1 MGQAKDTTELLL
13 DPLTRRSNGYY
24 LLVSALLAI
33 CGLGVYAYAVQVTS
47 GIGVL
52 GVRSEVMWG
61 VYITNFVF
69 FIGISHVGALM
80 SAILRLTGADWRKPI
95 TRLAEVVTFA
105 SLLAALTWPIAHL
118 GRPDRWTNLLIYP
131 KLQSPLVWDLV
142 CISTYTIGSTIF
154 LYLPL
159 IPDIAKCRDRLTKV
173 SRFRRWIYSVLSL
186 GWTGSEAEMQYLER
200 AIGIMTI
207 LIIPI
212 AISVHTIV
220 SWDFAMQLRTGWNST
235 IFGPYFVAGALLS
248 GVATVLLVMA
258 VLTKF
263 DHLEEFI
270 TRKHFDY
277 IATLLLALDI
287 VLIYFTINEYM
298 VPGYKVLG
306 QNTLEGQWLSSLLW
320 GIYWPRFWFQ
330 ILGGLILPAIILAVP
345 KTRTITGYL
354 VAALLIDIG
363 MYVERFNIVVPSL
376 AIPQLPYAWGMYSP
390 TWVEISTTAASF
402 AGVALVY
409 LIFTRTFPIITIWEN
424 VDQSTD
430 REGSTGIHP
439 APTSAPTRTL
449 IGKSDSAVDSRR
461 HFLSYGAMTA
471 AGFMLGS
478 ISPTIATAVIRD
490 VKKNSTDASVPISTL
505 GESVSIND
513 TRSMVK
519 FQVEKPARIPIGSRL
534 DDVRVGKNGELVT
547 LLYVNP
553 IVPTM
558 SMYSSGVG
566 FAILEMLDTK
576 LNAPPIYL
584 PNEFKRVTVNLN
596 SGFAREASGAEFD
609 NRDEPSQ
616 LQWWR
621 GGIHFVILA
630 NLPIEQLKQIAESM
644 EPI

>member
-1 MGQAKDTTELLL
+1 MGQAHYSTEHLLE
-13 DPLTRRSNGYY
+13 PLTHRSNSYY
-24 LLVSALLAI
+24 LLVSVLLAI
-33 CGLGVYAYAVQVTS
+33 CGWGVYAYAVQVTS

-105 SLLAALTWPIAHL
+105 SLLAAVTWPIAHL
-118 GRPDRWTNLLIYP
+118 GRPDRWINLLIYP
-131 KLQSPLVWDLV
+131 KLQSPLVWDLL
-142 CISTYTIGSTIF
+142 CIGTYMIGSTIF

-159 IPDIAKCRDRLTKV
+159 IPDIAKCRDRLTNV
-173 SRFRRWIYSVLSL
+173 SRFRRRIYSVLSL
-186 GWTGSEAEMQYLER
+186 GWTGSESEMHYLER

-212 AISVHTIV
+212 AISVHTVV
-220 SWDFAMQLRTGWNST
+220 SWDFAMQLRTGWDST

-258 VLTKF
+258 ALTKF
-263 DHLEEFI
+263 DHLDEFI

-287 VLIYFTINEYM
+287 VVIYFTINEYL

-306 QNTLEGQWLSSLLW
+306 QNTLEGQWLGSLLW

-330 ILGGLILPAIILAVP
+330 ILAGLILPAIILAVP

-354 VAALLIDIG
+354 VAALLVDVG
-363 MYVERFNIVVPSL
+363 MWLERFNIVVPTL
-376 AIPQLPYAWGMYSP
+376 ALPQLPYAWGQYSP

-402 AGVALVY
+402 AGVILVY
-409 LIFTRTFPIITIWEN
+409 VVFTRTFPIITIWEN

-430 REGSTGIHP
+430 MEFSGKINP
-439 APTSAPTRTL
+439 APTRTL
-449 IGKSDSAVDSRR
+449 IGRSDSTFESRR
-461 HFLSYGAMTA
+461 HFLSYGAMMV
-471 AGFMLGS
+471 AGFVLGS
-478 ISPTIATAVIRD
+478 ISLTIATAVSRGLEA
-490 VKKNSTDASVPISTL
+490 KSTEAYVPISTL
-505 GESVSIND
+505 GQSISIKD
-513 TRSMVK
+513 ARSMAK
-519 FQVEKPARIPIGSRL
+519 FQVEKPARIPRGSSL
-534 DDVRVGKNGELVT
+534 DDVRIENNGELIT

-553 IVPTM
+553 TVPTIP
-558 SMYSSGVG
+558 MYTSDVC
-566 FAILEMLDTK
+566 FAILEMGDPKLD
-576 LNAPPIYL
+576 APPIYL
-584 PNEFKRVTVNLN
+584 PNGFKRVKVNLN
-596 SGFAREASGAEFD
+596 SGFARESSDAEFD

-616 LQWWR
+616 LQWWQN
-621 GGIHFVILA
+621 GVHFVILA
-630 NLPIEQLKQIAESM
+630 NLPVEQLRQIAESM

>member
-1 MGQAKDTTELLL
+1 MGQAKDTTDLLL
-13 DPLTRRSNGYY
+13 EPLTRRSNRYY
-24 LLVSALLAI
+24 LLVSVLLAI
-33 CGLGVYAYAVQVTS
+33 SGWGVYAYAVQVTS

-95 TRLAEVVTFA
+95 TRLAEVVTFS
-105 SLLAALTWPIAHL
+105 SLLAALTWPLAHL
-118 GRPDRWTNLLIYP
+118 GRPDRWFNLLIYP
-131 KLQSPLVWDLV
+131 KLQSPLVWDLL
-142 CISTYTIGSTIF
+142 CIGTYTIGSTIF

-159 IPDIAKCRDRLTKV
+159 IPDIAKCRDRLTNV
-173 SRFRRWIYSVLSL
+173 SRFRRWIYSVLAL
-186 GWTGSEAEMQYLER
+186 GWTGSEYEMKQLEK

-220 SWDFAMQLRTGWNST
+220 SWDFAMQLRTGWDST

-258 VLTKF
+258 ALAKF
-263 DHLEEFI
+263 DHLDAFI

-277 IATLLLALDI
+277 IATLLLALDV

-298 VPGYKVLG
+298 VPGYKILG

-330 ILGGLILPAIILAVP
+330 IIAGLIVPAIILAVP

-354 VAALLIDIG
+354 VAALLVDIG
-363 MYVERFNIVVPSL
+363 MWVERFNIVVPSL
-376 AIPQLPYAWGMYSP
+376 ALPQLPYAWGLYSP

-402 AGVALVY
+402 AGVTLVY
-409 LIFTRTFPIITIWEN
+409 LVFTRTFPIITIWEN

-430 REGSTGIHP
+430 MEASAGTH
-439 APTSAPTRTL
+439 AAPTRTL
-449 IGKSDSAVDSRR
+449 IGKSDSPGDARR
-461 HFLSYGAMTA
+461 HFLSYGAMMV

-478 ISPTIATAVIRD
+478 VSPNIATAVIGGGGI
-490 VKKNSTDASVPISTL
+490 KNSTEACVPISSL

-513 TRSMVK
+513 VTSIAK
-519 FQVEKPARIPIGSRL
+519 FQVQKPVRIPMGSSL
-534 DDVRVGKNGELVT
+534 DDVRVGNNGKIVT

-553 IVPTM
+553 AIPTI
-558 SMYSSGVG
+558 SMYASGVG
-566 FAILEMLDTK
+566 FAILEIVDPK
-576 LNAPPIYL
+576 PDAPPIYL
-584 PNEFKRVTVNLN
+584 PNGFKRVKVNLN
-596 SGFAREASGAEFD
+596 NGFARDASGAEFD
-609 NRDEPSQ
+609 NRDEPGQ
-616 LQWWR
+616 LQWWQD
-621 GGIHFVILA
+621 GLHFVIFA
-630 NLPIEQLKQIAESM
+630 NLRIEQLKQIAESM

>member
-1 MGQAKDTTELLL
+1 MGQAKDTTDLLL
-13 DPLTRRSNGYY
+13 EPLTRRSNRYY
-24 LLVSALLAI
+24 LLVSVLLAI
-33 CGLGVYAYAVQVTS
+33 SGWGVYAYAVQVTS

-105 SLLAALTWPIAHL
+105 SLCAALTWPIAHL
-118 GRPDRWTNLLIYP
+118 GRPDRWFNLLIYP
-131 KLQSPLVWDLV
+131 KLQSPLVWDLL
-142 CISTYTIGSTIF
+142 CIGTYTIGSTIF

-159 IPDIAKCRDRLTKV
+159 IPDIAKCRDRLTNV

-186 GWTGSEAEMQYLER
+186 GWSGSEYEMKQLEK

-220 SWDFAMQLRTGWNST
+220 SWDFAMQLRTGWDST

-258 VLTKF
+258 ALTKF
-263 DHLEEFI
+263 DHLDAFI

-277 IATLLLALDI
+277 IATLLLALDV

-330 ILGGLILPAIILAVP
+330 IIAGLIVPAIILAVP
-345 KTRTITGYL
+345 RTRTITGYL

-363 MYVERFNIVVPSL
+363 MWVERFNIVVPSL
-376 AIPQLPYAWGMYSP
+376 ALPQLPYAWGLYSP

-409 LIFTRTFPIITIWEN
+409 LVFTRTFPIITIWEN
-424 VDQSTD
+424 VDQTTD
-430 REGSTGIHP
+430 MEVSKEIH
-439 APTSAPTRTL
+439 SAPTRTL
-449 IGKSDSAVDSRR
+449 IGRSDSSVDSRR
-461 HFLSYGAMTA
+461 HFLSYGAMMA

-478 ISPTIATAVIRD
+478 VSPNIATAVIGD
-490 VKKNSTDASVPISTL
+490 VKRNSTDAYVPISTL

-513 TRSMVK
+513 VGSAVK
-519 FQVEKPARIPIGSRL
+519 FQVEKPLRIPMGSSL
-534 DDVRVGKNGELVT
+534 DNVRVGNNGELVA

-553 IVPTM
+553 TVPTI
-558 SMYSSGVG
+558 SMYASGVG
-566 FAILEMLDTK
+566 FAILEMVDPK
-576 LNAPPIYL
+576 PDAPPSYL
-584 PNEFKRVTVNLN
+584 PNGFKRVKVNLN
-596 SGFAREASGAEFD
+596 SGFGREASGEEFD
-609 NRDEPSQ
+609 NRDEPGQ
-616 LQWWR
+616 LQWWQ
-621 GGIHFVILA
+621 GGVHFVILA
-630 NLPIEQLKQIAESM
+630 NLPIEQLKEIAESM

>member
-1 MGQAKDTTELLL
+1 MGQAKDTTDLLL
-13 DPLTRRSNGYY
+13 EPLTRRSNRYY
-24 LLVSALLAI
+24 LLVSVLLAI
-33 CGLGVYAYAVQVTS
+33 CLWGVYAYAVQVTS

-95 TRLAEVVTFA
+95 TRLAEVVTFS

-118 GRPDRWTNLLIYP
+118 GRPDRWFNLLIYP
-131 KLQSPLVWDLV
+131 KLQSPLVWDLL
-142 CISTYTIGSTIF
+142 CIGTYTIGSTIF

-159 IPDIAKCRDRLTKV
+159 IPDIAKCRDRLTNV

-186 GWTGSEAEMQYLER
+186 GWTGSEYEMKQLEK
-200 AIGIMTI
+200 AIGIITI

-212 AISVHTIV
+212 AISVHTVV
-220 SWDFAMQLRTGWNST
+220 SWDFAMQLRTGWDST

-258 VLTKF
+258 ALTKF

-330 ILGGLILPAIILAVP
+330 ILAGLIVPAIILAVP

-354 VAALLIDIG
+354 IAALLIDIG
-363 MYVERFNIVVPSL
+363 MWIERFDIVVPSL
-376 AIPQLPYAWGMYSP
+376 ALPQLPYAWGQYSP

-430 REGSTGIHP
+430 MKVSKEIHP
-439 APTSAPTRTL
+439 APTRTL
-449 IGKSDSAVDSRR
+449 IGRSDSSVDSRR
-461 HFLSYGAMTA
+461 HFLSYGALMV

-478 ISPTIATAVIRD
+478 ISPNIATAVIRD
-490 VKKNSTDASVPISTL
+490 VKKNSTEARVPISTL

-513 TRSMVK
+513 ARLIAK
-519 FQVEKPARIPIGSRL
+519 FQVEKPARIPIGSSL
-534 DDVRVGKNGELVT
+534 DDVRVGNNGQLVT

-553 IVPTM
+553 TIPTI
-558 SMYSSGVG
+558 SMYASDVS
-566 FAILEMLDTK
+566 FAILEMRDPK
-576 LNAPPIYL
+576 PDAPPIYL
-584 PNEFKRVTVNLN
+584 PNGFKRVKVNLN

-609 NRDEPSQ
+609 NRDEPGQ
-616 LQWWR
+616 LQWWQ
-621 GGIHFVILA
+621 GGVHFVILA